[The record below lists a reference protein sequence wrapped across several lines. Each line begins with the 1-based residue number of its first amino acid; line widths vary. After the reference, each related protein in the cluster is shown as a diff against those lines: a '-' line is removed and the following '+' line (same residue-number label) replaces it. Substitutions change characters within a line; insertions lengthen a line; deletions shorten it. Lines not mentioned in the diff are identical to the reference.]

1 MMRHVHIVDEDTDDR
16 DALRGSLQARPN
28 LIVRCFRSGDAFMEQ
43 EAEIDDGV
51 LLLGIDATGA
61 GALDV
66 LDAIARGSGRHAAV
80 VLSARR
86 DVALA
91 VDAMKA
97 GALDFVEK
105 PCEPARLLGVLEQAF
120 ATLDRAS
127 AASRRVRAARAKIAG
142 LSPREGD
149 VLRGLIEG
157 RPNKAIASELD
168 LSPRTVEIHR
178 AKVMEK
184 LDVRSLSEA
193 LRIAFTAGMFAGD

>member
-1 MMRHVHIVDEDTDDR
+1 MMRHVHIVDEDAGDR

-28 LIVRCFRSGDAFMEQ
+28 LIVRCFRSGDAFLEQ

-51 LLLGIDATGA
+51 LLIGIDASRARPLDLLGA
-61 GALDV
+61 IGN
-66 LDAIARGSGRHAAV
+66 GGRHAVV
-80 VLSARR
+80 VLSGEQ

-105 PCEPARLLGVLEQAF
+105 PCQPARLLGILEQAF
-120 ATLDRAS
+120 ATLDRAG
-127 AASRRVRAARAKIAG
+127 AASRRMRAARAKIAG
-142 LSPREGD
+142 LSPREGE
-149 VLRGLIEG
+149 VLRGMIEG
-157 RPNKAIASELD
+157 RSNKAIAADLR

-178 AKVMEK
+178 AKMMEK

-193 LRIAFTAGMFAGD
+193 LRIAFAAGIFAGD